1 MSKIALIT
9 GINGMDGSH
18 LADLLLSKDYTVF
31 GTVRSNS
38 NLSNIQHILDKINIL
53 QGDVSNIDFV
63 YKSILASKPDE
74 IYHLAALSF
83 NSEIW
88 QNTINTYE
96 IDGMSTVYY
105 LEAIRNINPNIKF
118 LFSSS
123 SEIFGE
129 QNGSLD
135 ESNTPMPNTPYGLAK
150 YFSQENIKIYRKN
163 HNIFACSAIC
173 FNHESERRSEK
184 FVTRKI
190 SKNVADI
197 YLKSSSKIT
206 LGNIDARKD
215 WGYAPE
221 FVEAMHLM
229 LQSSKPQD
237 YVLSTYKLYSVKD
250 ILISAF
256 QNVGILDWQNYV
268 VYDESLANNRIAK
281 ENYGNYDKINQ
292 DLGWKPKTFI
302 LDVINKM
309 VQYDIENT
317 KINKKIFLLQ

>member
-1 MSKIALIT
+1 
-9 GINGMDGSH
+9 
-18 LADLLLSKDYTVF
+18 
-31 GTVRSNS
+31 
-38 NLSNIQHILDKINIL
+38 
-53 QGDVSNIDFV
+53 
-63 YKSILASKPDE
+63 
-74 IYHLAALSF
+74 
-83 NSEIW
+83 
-88 QNTINTYE
+88 
-96 IDGMSTVYY
+96 
-105 LEAIRNINPNIKF
+105 
-118 LFSSS
+118 
-123 SEIFGE
+123 
-129 QNGSLD
+129 
-135 ESNTPMPNTPYGLAK
+135 MPNTPYGLAK

-197 YLKSSSKIT
+197 YLKSSFKIT
-206 LGNIDARKD
+206 LGNINARKD

-268 VYDESLANNRIAK
+268 EYDESLANNRIAK

-292 DLGWKPKTFI
+292 DLGWKPRTSI